1 MSAPEP
7 APIHPPSR
15 RLIWLLTVASGA
27 SVANLYYNQP
37 LLSDIAG
44 TFHASTRAAGAIAT
58 LTQAGYAVGLLLFV
72 PLGDVV
78 ERRRLIVTLLVCVT
92 GALLLAAL
100 GPTLGVVA
108 GASFAI
114 GVTTVVPQLLLPL
127 AAGLSPPNMRG
138 RVVGTVVSGILVGI
152 LGGRAVAGAV
162 NDLAGWRAMFVAAAV
177 GMLALALLLRA
188 MLPVSSPSSAVSYGA
203 LARSLVTL
211 FRGEPVIRDAALLGA
226 LTFAAFSAFWTTLAF
241 RLREPP
247 LHSGSAVAG
256 AFGLIGLVGAVVA
269 PLAGRRADRQRPRET
284 IGVALLGNI
293 VAWIVLLALGHTLWG
308 IAIGVLL
315 LDAATQAAQVS
326 NQARVYALP
335 VEAHSRFNTIYM
347 VCYFVGGS
355 LGSAVAVLAWDA
367 ARWSGVCAVALTC
380 LVVAYGVYFARR
392 GREDV

>member
-1 MSAPEP
+1 M
-7 APIHPPSR
+7 
-15 RLIWLLTVASGA
+15 
-27 SVANLYYNQP
+27 ANLYYNQP
-37 LLSDIAG
+37 LLSDIAR

-92 GALLLAAL
+92 CALLLAAL

-127 AAGLSPPNMRG
+127 AAGLSPPTMRG

-177 GMLALALLLRA
+177 AMLALALLLRV
-188 MLPVSSPSSAVSYGA
+188 MLPRSTPTVTASYGA
-203 LARSLVTL
+203 LARSLGTL

-226 LTFAAFSAFWTTLAF
+226 LTFTQFSAIWTTLAF

-247 LHSGSAVAG
+247 LHSGSAW
-256 AFGLIGLVGAVVA
+256 
-269 PLAGRRADRQRPRET
+269 P
-284 IGVALLGNI
+284 
-293 VAWIVLLALGHTLWG
+293 
-308 IAIGVLL
+308 
-315 LDAATQAAQVS
+315 
-326 NQARVYALP
+326 AR
-335 VEAHSRFNTIYM
+335 
-347 VCYFVGGS
+347 
-355 LGSAVAVLAWDA
+355 
-367 ARWSGVCAVALTC
+367 SG
-380 LVVAYGVYFARR
+380 
-392 GREDV
+392 

>member
-1 MSAPEP
+1 M
-7 APIHPPSR
+7 
-15 RLIWLLTVASGA
+15 
-27 SVANLYYNQP
+27 ANLYYNQP
-37 LLSDIAG
+37 LLSDIAR

-78 ERRRLIVTLLVCVT
+78 ERRRLIVMLLLCVT

-108 GASFAI
+108 AASFAI

-127 AAGLSPPNMRG
+127 AAGLSPPHMRG

-177 GMLALALLLRA
+177 AMLSLALLLRVA
-188 MLPVSSPSSAVSYGA
+188 LPLSASTVAVPYAA
-203 LARSLVTL
+203 LVRSLGTL

-226 LTFAAFSAFWTTLAF
+226 LTFAQFSAFWTTIAF

-247 LHSGSAVAG
+247 LHFGSAVAG

-293 VAWIVLLALGHTLWG
+293 AAWIVLLAVGDTLWG

-335 VEAHSRFNTIYM
+335 MEAHSRLNTIYM

-355 LGSAVAVLAWDA
+355 LGSAGAVLAWEA
-367 ARWSGVCAVALTC
+367 ARWTGVCAVALTC
-380 LVVAYGVYFARR
+380 LVLAYVVYFVRR
-392 GREDV
+392 DRTDV